1 MTVKAWA
8 MEKATKRA
16 KATRAWE
23 LDPPKTEEVSQR
35 EILKPLEPD
44 PATGGTE

>member
-16 KATRAWE
+16 KATRARE
-23 LDPPKTEEVSQR
+23 LDPPKTEVSQR

>member
-1 MTVKAWA
+1 MKAWA

-16 KATRAWE
+16 KATWGQE